1 MPVQDK
7 LLTDRAIRHAGPG
20 THNDGNGLTLRVGK
34 GGRRSWVLRY
44 MFNGKPANVGLGSY
58 PSVGVKEARAKA
70 AECRAEIEEGYK
82 PTGSKERAT
91 AKRAAQ
97 QAYASKPTFREVAE
111 RVIELR
117 RPTWS
122 SERHATQWTESLTN
136 HAFPAIGAMQ
146 IERISSGDILGMLS
160 PIWNEIPETATR
172 VKQRAEV
179 VFDYAI
185 ASNMRQDNPVSA
197 VAKALPRRPRLKRHH
212 PAVDDYS
219 EVPAVLNLVRNSTAD
234 KFTRLA
240 FEFLVLTAARS
251 GEARD
256 MIWDEVWGDTWTV
269 PAERMKKR
277 REHRVPLSDRA
288 VAILKQA
295 KSLRKEG
302 NLVFPSP
309 RTGRPLSDMAFTRM
323 LKRLEIPAVPHGFR
337 SSFKDWTLSETSYP
351 WAVSE
356 AALAH
361 NLGNNLE
368 SAYARTDLFER
379 RRGLMQEWATFCGG
393 NVE

>member
-34 GGRRSWVLRY
+34 SGRRSWVLRY
-44 MFNGKPANVGLGSY
+44 MFNGKPANIGLGSY
-58 PSVGVKEARAKA
+58 PLVGVKEARAKA
-70 AECRAEIEEGYK
+70 AECRAELEKGFK
-82 PTGSKERAT
+82 PTGSKERA
-91 AKRAAQ
+91 AARRAAQ

-122 SERHATQWTESLTN
+122 SERHATQWTESLTK
-136 HAFPAIGAMQ
+136 HAFPAIGDMQ
-146 IERISSGDILGMLS
+146 IESIASGDILGMLS
-160 PIWNEIPETATR
+160 PIWHEIPETATR

-212 PAVDDYS
+212 PAVDND
-219 EVPAVLNLVRNSTAD
+219 EVPAVLDSVRRSTAD
-234 KFTRLA
+234 KSTRLA
-240 FEFLVLTAARS
+240 FEFMVLTAARA
-251 GEARD
+251 GEVRL
-256 MIWDEVWGDTWTV
+256 MTWDEVSGDTWTV
-269 PAERMKKR
+269 PASRMKMR
-277 REHRVPLSDRA
+277 RAHRVPLSDRA
-288 VAILKQA
+288 VAILNGA
-295 KSLRKEG
+295 RSLRAEG
-302 NLVFPSP
+302 NIVFPNR
-309 RTGRPLSDMAFTRM
+309 RTGRALSDIAFTR
-323 LKRLEIPAVPHGFR
+323 LLERLEVPAVPHGFR
-337 SSFKDWTLSETSYP
+337 SSFKDWTLAETSYP

-361 NLGNNLE
+361 NLGNSLE
-368 SAYARTDLFER
+368 SAYGRTDLFER

-393 NVE
+393 QS